1 MSEAQIGNNA
11 RAGEPSGP
19 MPEVGTP
26 ENPSM
31 RILTLANAITVARL
45 VLTLVFLYIF
55 PLDINRPIAVAIYI
69 VAAITD
75 WLDGNIAR
83 ATKTVSWF
91 GKLLDPI
98 VDRALIFTGVLALV
112 IHGDVPLWVLIVL
125 ALRDLWLAIG
135 VEYLK
140 CFTDRPMDVMFTGKV
155 ATAFLMT
162 GFSLLLIGTPDLKPL
177 GLVSVPYLPLLNDV
191 PAGIGMILVY
201 IGLVLSVTVACLYW
215 HKGLGIK
222 AEVLAKR
229 AQDQKGER
237 D

>member
-1 MSEAQIGNNA
+1 MTHDEMEQDKGPV
-11 RAGEPSGP
+11 GEGGVTA
-19 MPEVGTP
+19 EVGTP
-26 ENPSM
+26 DNPSQQV
-31 RILTLANAITVARL
+31 LTLANVITVTRL
-45 VLTLVFLYIF
+45 ILTFVFLYLF
-55 PLDINRPIAVAIYI
+55 PLDINRTAAVAIYI

-140 CFTDRPMDVMFTGKV
+140 CFTSRPMDVMFTGKL
-155 ATAFLMT
+155 ATALLMT
-162 GFSLLLIGTPDLKPL
+162 GFSLLLIGTPDLPAL
-177 GLVSVPYLPLLNDV
+177 GIVDVPFLPLLNDT
-191 PAGIGMILVY
+191 PAGIGMVLVY
-201 IGLVLSVTVACLYW
+201 VGLVLSVTVACLYW
-215 HKGLGIK
+215 RKGLGIK
-222 AEVLAKR
+222 ARVLAER
-229 AQDQKGER
+229 AREGEGER
-237 D
+237 S